1 MIQQA
6 PLCPVSVVR
15 RARPVAFARLAAVRT
30 PAVVLIGATLAFAV
44 LLTSCG
50 SYVDQRVEAVIVD
63 ALPRAVGPANHYS
76 ATVRGASADLSH
88 FGQVHA
94 VGVGVRR
101 PHAPVFERIEL
112 DLLDVTVD
120 RNARQITA
128 IGAATVTATLGA
140 NDLAAYLGQ
149 QPWITEPAV
158 RVEMPAT
165 IIVSGRLKL
174 PGIEVGILPALAG
187 EFRGTLA
194 ARGSQLRVSIES
206 LRLGK
211 NEAPALARG
220 LIEQAVNP
228 LFDIAHHAV
237 PSRIDRAT
245 VEGQAIVVTASG
257 SQLSPLKRNRGP

>member
-6 PLCPVSVVR
+6 PLCLVSIVR
-15 RARPVAFARLAAVRT
+15 RARPVAFAWLAVVRN
-30 PAVVLIGATLAFAV
+30 PAVVLIGATLTFAV

-50 SYVDQRVEAVIVD
+50 SYVDQRIERVIVD
-63 ALPRAVGPANHYS
+63 ALPRAVGPANQYS
-76 ATVRGASADLSH
+76 ATVRGASADFSH

-101 PHAPVFERIEL
+101 PHAPVLERIEL

-120 RNARQITA
+120 RNARQITS
-128 IGAATVTATLGA
+128 IGAATVTATLSA
-140 NDLAAYLGQ
+140 SDLVAYLGQ
-149 QPWITEPAV
+149 QRWIAEPAV
-158 RVEMPAT
+158 RVEMPAM

-174 PGIEVGILPALAG
+174 PSLEVGILPALAG

-194 ARGSQLRVSIES
+194 ARGSQLRVSIGS

-211 NEAPALARG
+211 SEASALVRS

-228 LFDIAHHAV
+228 LFDVADYAV

-257 SQLSPLKRNRGP
+257 SQLSPLKLDRGP